1 MYNDQ
6 YHPQVKR
13 DLKKLSSELRER
25 IKTEHIPAILSHPEG
40 GDTLVGDLK
49 GIWSYHFSLHEPTIS
64 HSVYDLSLFKSRDYS
79 DDWKT
84 RRVLSIF
91 EKKSEGE
98 ISEAFALE
106 SRERRPA

>member
-25 IKTEHIPAILSHPEG
+25 IKTEHIPAHPEG

-49 GIWSYHFSLHEPTIS
+49 GIWSYHSSNLVIILMIGKRGEFYQFL
-64 HSVYDLSLFKSRDYS
+64 
-79 DDWKT
+79 
-84 RRVLSIF
+84 RRRM
-91 EKKSEGE
+91 KGK
-98 ISEAFALE
+98 
-106 SRERRPA
+106 